1 MKNSSMLSIM
11 AILALFLVLACY
23 AHAACS
29 SCAKEADWKDTA
41 NAFISGTP
49 MSDEPIPFGP
59 KAARADSSQFEK
71 GAEGIQD
78 AAESG
83 LENESE
89 RIALK
94 SINANPA
101 SINSTATTSITAV
114 FAINSS
120 ESADRGDMQLS
131 VNGGIRN
138 SAGSEVAKLILTRQS
153 DSQYSGNW
161 TADVPPG
168 VYSLDLAA
176 FSLEGAASFK
186 DALQIEVL

>member
-11 AILALFLVLACY
+11 AILALFLLLACC
-23 AHAACS
+23 AHAACP

-41 NAFISGTP
+41 NAFISGQP
-49 MSDEPIPFGP
+49 ISDEPIPFGP

-78 AAESG
+78 TAESG
-83 LENESE
+83 LENDSE

-101 SINSTATTSITAV
+101 SINSTATTSITAI

-120 ESADRGDMQLS
+120 KSADQGEMQLS

-138 SAGSEVAKLILTRQS
+138 SAGSQVAKLILTRQS

-168 VYSLDLAA
+168 VYSLDLSA
-176 FSLEGAASFK
+176 FSLQGAASFK